1 MTNFEHF
8 SSKALKKLVINSFFS
23 EECSHREC
31 SNKCSLF
38 SHRVL
43 CSSDDLTLTSN
54 LTLTLFRFCSWFNF
68 QHEEHQQQLAKSTAV
83 EDLTKKFCAD
93 FFLVVNDRTHQ
104 Q

>member
-1 MTNFEHF
+1 M
-8 SSKALKKLVINSFFS
+8 NSFFS

-68 QHEEHQQQLAKSTAV
+68 HHEETARSGKV
-83 EDLTKKFCAD
+83 CSSGGKFD
-93 FFLVVNDRTHQ
+93 GKFLLIFCFGFI
-104 Q
+104 